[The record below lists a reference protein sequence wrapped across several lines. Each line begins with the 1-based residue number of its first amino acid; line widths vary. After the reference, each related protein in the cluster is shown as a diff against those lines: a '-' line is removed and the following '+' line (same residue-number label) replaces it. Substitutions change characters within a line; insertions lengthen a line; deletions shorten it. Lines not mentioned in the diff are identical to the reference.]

1 MLNRRVHAVVKAWNH
16 QVAGGLKSIGVF
28 GLRDHQVKP
37 TIKKSSDPKGC
48 GMPDTKKSAQ
58 KPQVRTLCYSDGT
71 ALVWY
76 ARFSL
81 TRTGR

>member
-1 MLNRRVHAVVKAWNH
+1 MESPN
-16 QVAGGLKSIGVF
+16 QVAGDLKSIGVF

-58 KPQVRTLCYSDGT
+58 KPAG
-71 ALVWY
+71 
-76 ARFSL
+76 
-81 TRTGR
+81 

>member
-1 MLNRRVHAVVKAWNH
+1 MLNRRGGCKGMESPN
-16 QVAGGLKSIGVF
+16 QVAGDLKSIGVF

-58 KPQVRTLCYSDGT
+58 KPAG
-71 ALVWY
+71 
-76 ARFSL
+76 
-81 TRTGR
+81 